1 MNKTRIALLTLL
13 LSGVLAGAGSA
24 ATSVSVGVQ
33 VGSSGRSTVDVGFF
47 YDDLAPY
54 GNWVERPQYGWVWT
68 PRSVASTWHPYQEG
82 HWVWTDEGWTWISD
96 EPYGWA
102 TYHYGRWYDD
112 PDYGWEWIPGEEYA
126 PAWVS
131 WQESDDYIGWAPLPP
146 SVSFRVG
153 PLDVRL
159 AADTY
164 VFVPTRQFLAPRISQ
179 YALPRAE
186 RDRIFVRT
194 RNVTDYQI
202 VNRRVVNRG
211 ISVDRIQRVVGR
223 AVPRYQV
230 ADMGADQRHRASRI
244 AQNRVTVFRPEVTK
258 VKVAP
263 PPSRGAARRSVITA
277 PRGRATAPGQARR
290 SEKTERRQPQA
301 RPIQAPQAPAVRPV
315 KPPKAQ
321 GRTRNGR
328 IQPIERTVPPPAR
341 QRAEGR
347 QEKPRP
353 QARREAKPA
362 ERQQPQ
368 PRMQERPQA
377 QGQNHGQNRGR
388 GQQAKPQAKP
398 PGNPGH
404 GQGKQ
409 KKEGHG
415 HG

>member
-13 LSGVLAGAGSA
+13 LASVLAGAGSA

-33 VGSSGRSTVDVGFF
+33 VGPSGRSTVDVGFF

-68 PRSVASTWHPYQEG
+68 PRAVASTWHPYQEG

-112 PDYGWEWIPGEEYA
+112 PDYGWEWIPGDEYA

-153 PLDVRL
+153 RLDVRL
-159 AADTY
+159 APETY

-179 YALPRAE
+179 YAVPRAE

-230 ADMGADQRHRASRI
+230 TDMGADQRHREGRI
-244 AQNRVTVFRPEVTK
+244 TQNRVTVFRPEVRK

-277 PRGRATAPGQARR
+277 PRGRSAAPGQMRKQ
-290 SEKTERRQPQA
+290 EKADRRQPQA
-301 RPIQAPQAPAVRPV
+301 RPVQRRV
-315 KPPKAQ
+315 
-321 GRTRNGR
+321 
-328 IQPIERTVPPPAR
+328 QPIERAAPPAR
-341 QRAEGR
+341 QRAEAR
-347 QEKPRP
+347 QPQPRP
-353 QARREAKPA
+353 QAKAA
-362 ERQQPQ
+362 QRQQPQ
-368 PRMQERPQA
+368 PRMQQEPQ
-377 QGQNHGQNRGR
+377 GKGHNKGR
-388 GQQAKPQAKP
+388 AHAKPQDKP
-398 PGNPGH
+398 PGN

-409 KKEGHG
+409 KKNGHG
-415 HG
+415 P

>member
-1 MNKTRIALLTLL
+1 MNKTRIALLTVL

-33 VGSSGRSTVDVGFF
+33 VGSSGRSTVDIGFF

-68 PRSVASTWHPYQEG
+68 PRAVASTWHPYQEG

-102 TYHYGRWYDD
+102 TYHYGRWYED
-112 PDYGWEWIPGEEYA
+112 PDYGWEWIPGDEYA

-146 SVSFRVG
+146 SVNFRVG
-153 PLDVRL
+153 PLNVSL
-159 AADTY
+159 SPETY

-179 YALPRAE
+179 YAVPRAE

-230 ADMGADQRHRASRI
+230 ADVGADQRHRGPRV
-244 AQNRVTVFRPEVTK
+244 AQNRLSVFRPEVRK
-258 VKVAP
+258 VRVAP
-263 PPSRGAARRSVITA
+263 PPSRAAARRSVIA
-277 PRGRATAPGQARR
+277 A
-290 SEKTERRQPQA
+290 PQA
-301 RPIQAPQAPAVRPV
+301 RVAAPGRMSQPARPQERTERPQPSRQPEARRIQTPEARVRPI
-315 KPPKAQ
+315 KPPKTQ
-321 GRTRNGR
+321 GRPEATQNGR
-328 IQPIERTVPPPAR
+328 IQPILRQPDAR
-341 QRAEGR
+341 PQQTRQARPVQRQPQQPRMQQQPQTQGQNQGQNKGR
-347 QEKPRP
+347 GQARP
-353 QARREAKPA
+353 QAR
-362 ERQQPQ
+362 QQ
-368 PRMQERPQA
+368 
-377 QGQNHGQNRGR
+377 G
-388 GQQAKPQAKP
+388 KP
-398 PGNPGH
+398 PGGN

-409 KKEGHG
+409 KNKEGHG

>member
-1 MNKTRIALLTLL
+1 MSKTRIALFTLL
-13 LSGVLAGAGSA
+13 LSSTLAGAGSA

-68 PRSVASTWHPYQEG
+68 PRSVASTWQPYQDG
-82 HWVWTDEGWTWISD
+82 QWVWTDEGWTWISD

-112 PDYGWEWIPGEEYA
+112 PDYGWEWIPGDEYA

-153 PLDVRL
+153 RLDVRL
-159 AADTY
+159 SPATY

-179 YALPRAE
+179 YAVPRAE

-194 RNVTDYQI
+194 RNVTEYQV
-202 VNRRVVNRG
+202 VNRRVINRG

-230 ADMGADQRHRASRI
+230 ADMGADQRHREGRI
-244 AQNRVTVFRPEVTK
+244 AQNRVTVFRPEVRK

-290 SEKTERRQPQA
+290 QVSQPVQ
-301 RPIQAPQAPAVRPV
+301 PIQ
-315 KPPKAQ
+315 
-321 GRTRNGR
+321 RTS
-328 IQPIERTVPPPAR
+328 PPAR
-341 QRAEGR
+341 QRAEAR
-347 QEKPRP
+347 QAQPRP
-353 QARREAKPA
+353 QARPVQ
-362 ERQQPQ
+362 RQQPQ
-368 PRMQERPQA
+368 PRMQPRRQQGPQA
-377 QGQNHGQNRGR
+377 QGQNNRGQNNRGR
-388 GQQAKPQAKP
+388 AQAKP
-398 PGNPGH
+398 PGNGKGN

-409 KKEGHG
+409 KNNGHG
-415 HG
+415 HGP